1 LQGAAEFPFQAKS
14 MALSGATAVGTFV
27 VLEAG
32 RENVD
37 MLVHIW
43 SALIALQA
51 MRGLTSLWKI
61 VDSNGPI
68 NLLATTK

>member
-1 LQGAAEFPFQAKS
+1 
-14 MALSGATAVGTFV
+14 
-27 VLEAG
+27 
-32 RENVD
+32 

-43 SALIALQA
+43 TALIALQA

-68 NLLATTK
+68 NLLATK